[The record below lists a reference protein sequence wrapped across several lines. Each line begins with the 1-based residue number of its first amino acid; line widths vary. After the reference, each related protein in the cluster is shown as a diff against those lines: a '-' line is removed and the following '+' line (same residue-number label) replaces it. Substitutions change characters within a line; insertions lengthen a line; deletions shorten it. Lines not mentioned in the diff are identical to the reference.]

1 MRARASGPRG
11 PHEGVR
17 GAAAWVIERSVQSLA
32 PVDVYLES
40 VAAPFDARDQALLRE
55 LVLGTLRWLRR
66 IDAVIAQASHREF
79 AEIEAGLRTPLRL
92 AVYQLLFL
100 DRVPAHAAVNE
111 GVEQASRATHRGG
124 ASFANALLRRVA
136 RAPRLSAWPVRDADP
151 VRKLA
156 IEWSHPDFLVE
167 RWVARFGRHRAAAL
181 LEANNQQKPMH
192 LLAFRDRGG
201 RELLAERLID
211 EGIEVEAS
219 TIAPL
224 GLVVRQGQALATAA
238 FARGEFYIQDE
249 ASQIAALL
257 PLPSAG
263 ERVLDAAAA
272 PGGKTFSLLA
282 WEPTL
287 RCVVADS
294 SAARLAVLRRNLARL
309 GRRMPATVTSVQRPG
324 LAAASFDR
332 VLLDLPCSGT
342 GTLRKHPEIK
352 WRLSAAAIGDLAD
365 AALSALR
372 AAADLVTVGGLLI
385 HSTCSIEPEENE
397 EVVER
402 FLSADARFARS
413 PLEGRIVRQHEAWIV
428 GPGAWRLLPGGE
440 HDGFSVQVLA
450 RRR

>member
-1 MRARASGPRG
+1 
-11 PHEGVR
+11 
-17 GAAAWVIERSVQSLA
+17 VIERTLQSLA
-32 PVDVYLES
+32 PADTYLES

-66 IDAVIAQASHREF
+66 IDAVIMQASHRDFE
-79 AEIEAGLRTPLRL
+79 EIEAGLRTPLRL

-100 DRVPAHAAVNE
+100 DRVPPHAAVNE

-136 RAPRLSAWPVRDADP
+136 RAPRLPAWPVREADP
-151 VRKLA
+151 LRKLA

-167 RWVARFGRHRAAAL
+167 RWVARFGRQRAAAL
-181 LEANNQQKPMH
+181 LEANNRQKPMQ

-201 RELLAERLID
+201 RELLAEKLID
-211 EGIEVEAS
+211 EGIEVEPS

-224 GLVVRQGQALATAA
+224 GLVVRQGDPLATAA
-238 FARGEFYIQDE
+238 FARGDFYVQDE

-257 PLPSAG
+257 PLPRPG

-282 WEPTL
+282 WEPSL

-294 SAARLAVLRRNLARL
+294 SAQRLAVLRRNLSRLARPL
-309 GRRMPATVTSVQRPG
+309 PATVTSVRQPG
-324 LAAASFDR
+324 LAHASFDR
-332 VLLDLPCSGT
+332 VVLDLPCSGT

-352 WRLSAAAIGDLAD
+352 WRLSPAGIDSLSDAGLA
-365 AALSALR
+365 ALR
-372 AAADLVTVGGLLI
+372 AAADLVKLGGVLV

-397 EVVER
+397 DLIER
-402 FLSADARFARS
+402 FLVGDSRFSRL
-413 PLEGRIVRQHEAWIV
+413 PLEGRLVRQHEAWIV

-440 HDGFSVQVLA
+440 HDGFSVQVLVRA
-450 RRR
+450 R